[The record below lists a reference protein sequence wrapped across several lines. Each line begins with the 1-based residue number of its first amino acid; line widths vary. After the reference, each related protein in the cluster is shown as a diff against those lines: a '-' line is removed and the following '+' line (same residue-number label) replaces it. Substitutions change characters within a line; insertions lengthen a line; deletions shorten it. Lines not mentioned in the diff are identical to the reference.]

1 VPRQQKQ
8 RERARFNSWFF
19 AFFLLL
25 LLLFLLLL
33 LLLLQGGGGGGG
45 ESEEE
50 GTSSELD
57 GPSAGTAD
65 TSNSC
70 QMQTKLYG

>member
-25 LLLFLLLL
+25 LLLFLL

-70 QMQTKLYG
+70 QMQTKLYA